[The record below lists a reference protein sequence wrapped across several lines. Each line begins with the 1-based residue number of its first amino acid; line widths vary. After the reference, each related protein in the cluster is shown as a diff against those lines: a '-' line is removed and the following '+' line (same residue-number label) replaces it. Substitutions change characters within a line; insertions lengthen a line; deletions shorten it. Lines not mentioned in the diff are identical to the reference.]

1 MTLTTLIR
9 ESEALPVLVSLPK
22 NDIELAKAAI
32 RGGAAGVKVH
42 LNAHHRA
49 SGSVFGTFQEELPF
63 LKELSTLGV
72 PLAIMVG
79 QEVVPTLPEMNQ
91 LGALG
96 FQGFNLY
103 LHHLQPWLLE
113 APLRPI
119 LALPHAWT
127 EEDMTKL
134 LSVKDAWI
142 EASIVDP
149 SDYGKPLT
157 EEDLTQYQEI
167 VSRSKRPVIVP
178 SQKKVTVEDVSRLK
192 KAGVSA
198 LLVGVIV
205 TGSTPET
212 MEASVRSLV
221 EASLAL
227 ANAGHS
233 ST

>member
-1 MTLTTLIR
+1 MTLTTLIQ
-9 ESEALPVLVSLPK
+9 ESENLPILVSLPK

-49 SGSVFGTFQEELPF
+49 SGTVFGTFQEELPF
-63 LKELSTLGV
+63 LKELSALGV

-79 QEVVPTLPEMNQ
+79 QEVVPTVAEMNQ
-91 LGALG
+91 LRDLG

-127 EEDMTKL
+127 EEDIAKL
-134 LSVKDAWI
+134 LGVKDAWI

-157 EEDLTQYQEI
+157 DEDVQQYQEI
-167 VSRSKRPVIVP
+167 VNRSKRPVIVP
-178 SQKKVTVEDVSRLK
+178 SQKKITVADLPRLK
-192 KAGVSA
+192 QTGVSA

-205 TGSTPET
+205 TGGTPES
-212 MEASVRSLV
+212 METAVRSLV
-221 EASLAL
+221 DAASRI
-227 ANAGHS
+227 
-233 ST
+233 

>member
-1 MTLTTLIR
+1 MTLTTLIQ
-9 ESEALPVLVSLPK
+9 ESEVLPVLVSLPK

-49 SGSVFGTFQEELPF
+49 SGTVFGTFQEELPF
-63 LKELSTLGV
+63 LKELSALGV

-79 QEVVPTLPEMNQ
+79 QDVVPTITEMNQ

-127 EEDMTKL
+127 EEDMAKL
-134 LSVKDAWI
+134 LGVKDAWI

-149 SDYGKPLT
+149 SDYGQPLT
-157 EEDLTQYQEI
+157 EEDVDQYREI
-167 VSRSKRPVIVP
+167 VKRSKRPVIVP
-178 SQKKVTVEDVSRLK
+178 SQKKVTVADLSRLK

-205 TGSTPET
+205 TGATPES
-212 MEASVRSLV
+212 MEASVRTLV
-221 EASLAL
+221 DAAQAL
-227 ANAGHS
+227 A
-233 ST
+233 